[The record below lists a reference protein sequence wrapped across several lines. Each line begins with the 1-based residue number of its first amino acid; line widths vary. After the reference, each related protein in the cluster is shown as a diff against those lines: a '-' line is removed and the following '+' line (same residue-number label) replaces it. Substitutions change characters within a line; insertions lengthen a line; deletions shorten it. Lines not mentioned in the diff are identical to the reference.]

1 MNDIKISEEIAKD
14 IMEENVAEAE
24 KILNES
30 REMVQNMQ
38 NIVFCMK
45 VEMNKLFGNEVH

>member
-1 MNDIKISEEIAKD
+1 MKDIKISEEIAKD

>member
-1 MNDIKISEEIAKD
+1 MENVNMTQEIAKS

-24 KILNES
+24 KILNQS
-30 REMVQNMQ
+30 KEMVQNMQ

-45 VEMNKLFGNEVH
+45 VEMKEMFGNEVH